1 MKNKPQRNVHLQ
13 ASAPPQGK
21 RLPVIGTWASERG
34 GKVKVL
40 FYTAIRVVRE
50 GEEEG
55 YRVHGLRCHCLDDVI

>member
-55 YRVHGLRCHCLDDVI
+55 YMGNVVIVLMTSFKK